1 MGRSFQATPEVLSR
15 LKLISPLRKGADA
28 EEKGTLVAFKDKDGN
43 ELGAIIIGKQH
54 GSREEQTAMGGQY
67 VRLAGQDT
75 VYLVDKSF
83 SITDTNPKG
92 WLDKDLIKVKPENIR
107 RISCFAEGDKV
118 LYALERQEKAKE
130 LQPVGTLRDKKL
142 NKQRSTGLSER
153 FPF

>member
-1 MGRSFQATPEVLSR
+1 VGRSFQATPEVLSR

-43 ELGAIIIGKQH
+43 ELGSIIIAKQH

-83 SITDTNPKG
+83 SIIDTNPKG